1 MTGVHGSRATRR
13 GRVGDRGQAVTESI
27 IMMTFLLL
35 MIFGLIHLCMLMSMK
50 FMVNNAAFSAAR
62 TAMVSPGDVNEAAL
76 EGMGYMRGWWTG
88 GNAGLNQPFVRP
100 TSKTIRGKGRSGFE
114 AIWAAPFGFPAFVDA
129 KPCGT
134 SNSQTCGVR
143 LIGFAASTSQ
153 PAVETDEGD
162 NQ

>member
-1 MTGVHGSRATRR
+1 
-13 GRVGDRGQAVTESI
+13 
-27 IMMTFLLL
+27 MMIFLLL

-50 FMVNNAAFSAAR
+50 YMVNYAAFSAAR
-62 TAMVSPGDVNEAAL
+62 TAMVSPGDVSAAAM

-88 GNAGLNQPFVRP
+88 GYAGLNQPYVRQ
-100 TSKTIRGKGRSGFE
+100 TTKTIRGKTRTGYE

-129 KPCGT
+129 RPCGT

-143 LIGFAASTSQ
+143 LIGFSPSVTQ
-153 PAVETDEGD
+153 PAIDPAGD